1 MRKAIAAATLAI
13 VLAVA
18 GCCPL
23 KGICPCANRN
33 PHIGRVRH
41 VVLFKFKDT
50 ATPEQID
57 ALVEDFRALKAKI
70 PAIRDY
76 EWGTDISVEKRSEGY
91 THCFLVTFDD
101 AEARDAYLPH
111 PAHKALVKKLQPILD
126 KVLVLDYIAQR

>member
-18 GCCPL
+18 GCCPF
-23 KGICPCANRN
+23 KGICPHANRN

-57 ALVEDFRALKAKI
+57 ALVEDFRALKVKV

-101 AEARDAYLPH
+101 TKARDTYLTH
-111 PAHKALVKKLQPILD
+111 PAHKALVGKLKPILD
-126 KVLVLDYIAQR
+126 KVLVVDYIAQR